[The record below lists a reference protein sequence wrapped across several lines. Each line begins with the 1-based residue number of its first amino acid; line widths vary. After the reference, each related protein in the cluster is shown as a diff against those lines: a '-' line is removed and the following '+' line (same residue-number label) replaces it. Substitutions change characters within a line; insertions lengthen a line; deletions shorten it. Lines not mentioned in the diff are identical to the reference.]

1 MIFSGWL
8 LHSRLKKA
16 LDQLNCGMYE
26 AASKELR
33 SILKESRKENHEER
47 EVLFYLAECLMAMG
61 DEKLEKGKCAD
72 ALRDFEEAVALQVEF
87 PDLYFRIGKCCL
99 ALGVEER
106 AEKNFQKA
114 LSMNEQYRNARLAL
128 AEVYIRGQKFDLAFR
143 EYEWIHEQGM
153 DVDEAA
159 FAEARRIAD
168 SGDFQRGVTLLREM
182 FRERPDR
189 VKVLFQQGKRRFQE
203 RDYKGAIAS
212 FRELLS
218 GHAGFPDV
226 YNLMGVA
233 YCGAAAFEDA
243 EKAFLQ
249 AIKLNPVYLDPR
261 LNLAF
266 LYEKMNKKGKAIEV
280 FEGIL
285 AVDPGNVIAKEG
297 LKKLQS

>member
-8 LHSRLKKA
+8 LQSRLKKV

-26 AASKELR
+26 TASVELR
-33 SILKESRKENHEER
+33 SILKKSRQENREER
-47 EVLFYLAECLMAMG
+47 EILFYLAECLMAMG
-61 DEKLEKGKCAD
+61 DEKLEKGDCAG

-99 ALGVEER
+99 TLGIEER

-114 LSMNEQYRNARLAL
+114 LSMNEQYLNARLAL
-128 AEVYIRGQKFDLAFR
+128 AEVYIREQKFDLAFR
-143 EYEWIHEQGM
+143 EYERIHEQGM
-153 DVDEAA
+153 DVDEES
-159 FAEARRIAD
+159 FAEARGIAD
-168 SGDFQRGVTLLREM
+168 SGDFQKGVALLREM
-182 FRERPDR
+182 FQEKPDR

-203 RDYKGAIAS
+203 HDYAGAIAS

-233 YCGAAAFEDA
+233 YCGDGAFEDG

-249 AIKLNPVYLDPR
+249 AIELNPAYMDPR

-266 LYEKMNKKGKAIEV
+266 LYEKMDNEEKAIEV

-285 AVDPGNVIAKEG
+285 AVDSGNVIAKEG
-297 LKKLQS
+297 LKKFQN